1 MKKHLIAICALLLA
15 GSSLLHAEQVYDCAA
30 EAAVGIDKRGGKW
43 MGGSF
48 KKSRHTLK
56 FNEDYTVLETGG
68 NKYMCSKVYLGK
80 LSKYQHSVIC
90 YSASSARGE
99 LINYHDGV
107 FFMFNKK
114 ILRFLH
120 VSAQPSGYL
129 METGDTNTIE
139 GGTCEK
145 F

>member
-15 GSSLLHAEQVYDCAA
+15 GSSLLHAEQVYYCAA
-30 EAAVGIDKRGGKW
+30 EAAGGIIKEGGKW
-43 MGGSF
+43 VGGSF
-48 KKSRHTLK
+48 QEPRYTLK
-56 FNEDYTVLETGG
+56 FNEDYTVLETEGG
-68 NKYMCSKVYLGK
+68 EYMCSKVYGGK
-80 LSKYQHSVIC
+80 LDMYQHSVIC
-90 YSASSARGE
+90 YSASSARSE

-120 VSAQPSGYL
+120 VSAQPSRYL